1 MGVLLSLGASLRYF
15 SWRIQATLVLGDPL
29 SAAASLLLLGAEL
42 FAYGVL
48 LLRFFQILS
57 PRSRITPSLPAGS
70 RLPTVDVIIP
80 AGDAALA
87 AIRRTAVCC
96 AALDHPRKKV
106 WILDR
111 RRRQE
116 VAALARELGIGLLQ
130 PDHPSPGGGEALEV
144 FLRNTHAELV
154 ARFDPGSLPVRT
166 FLARTAPFF
175 LRDEKLALVQT
186 PQQSIQADASQRNL
200 SGVHRFATEEDLF
213 QQVEQPGKDRWN
225 AALFCGSNAVLRRS
239 VVEEIGGLAREE
251 PGFETLASIRL
262 HAAGWKT
269 VFLRRNLVGGEA
281 PQRFAGLAAWR
292 IGRARGRA
300 RILGRENP
308 LGMRGLSLAQRLCY
322 LASSLS
328 FFLAVPRLIFLL
340 APVLYLLLGIPPFH
354 AGLLAVAAFFLP
366 HYLAAELAQKGLN
379 RGIRQGFW
387 IRAGETALAF
397 PMALANLGLPIRLR
411 GRRVEIPLRLLQLLS
426 LAALVRGLFLLGIP
440 APGGGTVLTGL
451 LWCGINL
458 GLLSAAAR
466 EARDRGQKRGDPR
479 LPLVVPVRSSWNL
492 QGREVTVQGTTMDL
506 SESGA
511 RILTRA
517 PLPASV
523 PIRLTLQGD
532 GERVSLE
539 AMVVW
544 VSDGTESGW
553 FAASL
558 RFLDR
563 APATRDALIRLLHS
577 RPPEADP
584 FPFPRS
590 GWAGFVHLAG
600 AAFRWSPE
608 QERAMLRAA
617 HRFQESFPALLRF
630 GEAGSQVPVTVEEIS
645 ETGAF
650 VSGKRI
656 PVQAGERCVLA
667 LEFPSGSRVE
677 IQAQAV
683 RIRGTGT
690 RMGRVLHFT
699 AMSLPDRAALLWGL
713 FVEAGQGLE
722 TQARAIG
729 ST

>member
-1 MGVLLSLGASLRYF
+1 MLVLLSLAASLRYF

-29 SAAASLLLLGAEL
+29 SATASLLLLGAEL

-48 LLRFFQILS
+48 LLRFFQVLS
-57 PRSRITPSLPAGS
+57 PRSRTTPSLPPGS
-70 RLPTVDVIIP
+70 RLPAVDVVIP
-80 AGDAALA
+80 AGDAALG

-96 AALDHPRKKV
+96 AALDYPEKKV

-111 RRRQE
+111 LSRGE
-116 VAALARELGIGLLQ
+116 VAGLAQELGIGVLQ
-130 PDHPSPGGGEALEV
+130 PGHSLPGGSDALEL
-144 FLRNTHAELV
+144 FLRQASGELV

-166 FLARTAPFF
+166 FLQRTVPFF
-175 LRDEKLALVQT
+175 LRDANLALVQT
-186 PQQSIQADASQRNL
+186 PQQSVQADAAQRNL
-200 SGVHRFATEEDLF
+200 SRGRRFATGEDLF
-213 QQVEQPGKDRWN
+213 HQVEQPGKDRWN
-225 AALFCGSNAVLRRS
+225 AALFSGSGAVLRRC
-239 VVEEIGGLAREE
+239 VVEEIGGLTRGDA
-251 PGFETLASIRL
+251 GFETLASIRL

-269 VFLRRNLVGGEA
+269 VFLRRNLVAEEA
-281 PQRFAGLAAWR
+281 PQRFSELAAWR
-292 IGRARGRA
+292 IARSRGRA
-300 RILGRENP
+300 RILRRENP
-308 LGMRGLSLAQRLCY
+308 LRIRGLSPGQRLCY
-322 LASSLS
+322 LASALS
-328 FFLAVPRLIFLL
+328 FYRAIPRLIFFL
-340 APVLYLLLGIPPFH
+340 APASFLLLGIAPLH
-354 AGLLAVAAFFLP
+354 AGLLAAAAFFLP
-366 HYLAAELAQKGLN
+366 HFLAAELAQRGLN
-379 RGIRQGFW
+379 RGIRQAFW
-387 IRAGETALAF
+387 IRAEEIALAF
-397 PMALANLGLPIRLR
+397 PMALANLGLPFRLR
-411 GRRVEIPLRLLQLLS
+411 GRRHEIPLRLLQVLS
-426 LAALVRGLFLLGIP
+426 LAAFVRGFFLLGIP
-440 APGGGTVLTGL
+440 GAGGGMVPTAL
-451 LWCGINL
+451 LWCGANL
-458 GLLSAAAR
+458 GLLAAAAR

-479 LPLVVPVRSSWNL
+479 LPMVLPVRSSWNL
-492 QGREVTVQGTTMDL
+492 QGREVAVQGTTVDL

-523 PIRLTLQGD
+523 PVRLTLEGD
-532 GERVSLE
+532 GETVCLD

-544 VSDGTESGW
+544 VSEGTEGGL

-563 APATRDALIRLLHS
+563 VPAARDALVRLLHS
-577 RPPEADP
+577 QPREVDP

-590 GWAGFVHLAG
+590 GWAGFVRLAG
-600 AAFRWSPE
+600 TAFHWSRE

-617 HRFQESFPALLRF
+617 HRFQGSFPALLRF

-656 PVQAGERCVLA
+656 PIQAGERCVLA
-667 LEFPSGSRVE
+667 LEFPGGSRVE

-713 FVEAGQGLE
+713 FVETGKGRP
-722 TQARAIG
+722 ARARAMG